1 MPEGPSIL
9 ILREEAA
16 QFRGKTVRSV
26 SGNSKL
32 DIARMEG
39 RRIVS
44 VRSWGKHFLLEFS
57 GFSLRVHLMMFGS
70 YRIDERKAEATP
82 RLSLRFDKGEVNFYT
97 CSLKYI
103 EGPLDEAYDWSGDVL
118 SDAWS
123 PRKARAKLKA
133 APDMLVCDALLDQSI
148 FAGVGNIIKN
158 EVLYRIRVQP
168 SSRVGRL
175 PPRKLGEMIKQAR
188 IYSFDFLEWKK
199 AFVLRKHWLV
209 HTKRKCPNCGGPL
222 KKAYLGTMQRRSF
235 FCERCQHLYN

>member
-9 ILREEAA
+9 ILREEVAR
-16 QFRGKTVRSV
+16 FRGKTVRSV

-32 DIARMEG
+32 DITRMKG

-44 VRSWGKHFLLEFS
+44 VRSWGKHFLLEFA
-57 GFSLRVHLMMFGS
+57 GFSLRIHLMMFGS
-70 YRIDERKAEATP
+70 YRIDEKKPGALP
-82 RLSLRFDKGEVNFYT
+82 QLSLQFDKGEINFYT

-118 SDAWS
+118 SDTWS
-123 PRKARAKLKA
+123 PRKARAKLKSS
-133 APDMLVCDALLDQSI
+133 PDTLVCDALLDQNV

-168 SSRVGRL
+168 SNRIGAL

-188 IYSFDFLEWKK
+188 QYSFDFLEWKR

-209 HTKRKCPNCGGPL
+209 HTKRKCPSCGGAIS
-222 KKAYLGTMQRRSF
+222 KEYLGKTQRRSF
-235 FCERCQHLYN
+235 FCELCQHLY